1 MKREEAEVVVR
12 SQKLVCLGPWNEG
25 KESEYVDLIAAGKL
39 KEAGELRDTYR
50 GIPRKI
56 PQHILKTV
64 NPETGKEEAE
74 TIPASVVYDSC
85 GFDLSALVAMG
96 PLDGSAQTVL
106 CPKCNRSFE
115 YRAPVFEIE
124 EEKNA
129 TE

>member
-1 MKREEAEVVVR
+1 MKREEAEVIVR

-64 NPETGKEEAE
+64 NPETGKEETE
-74 TIPASVVYDSC
+74 TGIVSVVYDPC
-85 GFDLSALVAMG
+85 GFDLSELVATG
-96 PLDGSAQTVL
+96 PLDGSARTVP
-106 CPKCNRSFE
+106 CPKCKREFN
-115 YRAPVFEIE
+115 YTAPAFEIHKE
-124 EEKNA
+124 EA
-129 TE
+129 